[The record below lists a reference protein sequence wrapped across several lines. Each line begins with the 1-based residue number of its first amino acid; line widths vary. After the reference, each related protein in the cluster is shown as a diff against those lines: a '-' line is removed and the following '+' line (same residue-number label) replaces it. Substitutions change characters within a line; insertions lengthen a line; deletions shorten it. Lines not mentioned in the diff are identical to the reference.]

1 MIGIRTVLKTLALI
15 CLVNLAFIRAEEAT
29 ATVEN
34 RVDSAVEFLQE
45 APADG
50 AEGNLRGLVGCFA
63 KGQWCGLNGNSK
75 CCSII
80 CTNFQVCA

>member
-1 MIGIRTVLKTLALI
+1 MIGIRTVMKTLALI

-34 RVDSAVEFLQE
+34 KVDSAVEFLQE

-50 AEGNLRGLVGCFA
+50 AEGNLRDLQRCLG
-63 KGQWCGLNGNSK
+63 KGMSCGTNNSV
-75 CCSII
+75 CCSKK
-80 CTNFQVCA
+80 CLSNQTCY

>member
-1 MIGIRTVLKTLALI
+1 MIGIRTVMKTLALI

-34 RVDSAVEFLQE
+34 KVDSAVEFLQS

-50 AEGNLRGLVGCFA
+50 AEGNLRLLPACLSRG
-63 KGQWCGLNGNSK
+63 KSCGFNNSL
-75 CCSII
+75 CCSKI
-80 CTNFQVCA
+80 CQNTQTCA